1 MNNSIYLFP
10 KPENEPV
17 LGYAPGS
24 PERTAIRK
32 ALDELYNT
40 VTEIPA
46 IIGGKEVRT
55 KNMGEVV
62 MPTENH
68 HVLARYHKVGEK
80 EVKAAI
86 AAAMKAQKEWANT
99 PWIDRA
105 SVMLKIAT
113 LVSGKYRWLINAAT
127 MLGQGKTTMQAEIDS
142 ACELVDFLRYNT
154 YYASQIYSD
163 QPRSDK
169 GTLNYVN
176 YRAMEGF
183 VFAITPF
190 NFTSIASNLCMSP
203 ALMGNVC
210 IWKPSTTALL
220 SNYILMKIYKEA
232 GLPDG
237 VVNFLPGSGA
247 LIGKVAFAD
256 ANLAGVHFTGS
267 TSTFKGFWKAI
278 GQNIDIY
285 KTYPK
290 IVGETGGKDFI
301 MAHKSA
307 DAEQVATAIVRGAFE
322 FQGQKCSAAS
332 RAYVPKSMWPKVKDI
347 IGKML
352 KEIKMGDVRDFSAF
366 VNAVIDEASFDNCMN
381 YINHAKKSRGAEIVF
396 GGNGDKSK
404 GWFVEPTVILAK
416 KPNYKSMCE
425 EIFGPIITIY
435 VYEDAKYE
443 ETCRLCDTTSPYA
456 LTGAIFANDRTALRK
471 GAEILKYAA
480 GNIYYNDKPTGAV
493 VGQQPFGGAR
503 ASGTNDKAGSY
514 LNLVRWISPQ
524 AVKETFDPA
533 RNYSY
538 PFVSNEDNPYKPAV
552 AAKKAAAPK
561 AAAKKAPAPKAVAKK
576 APAPKAVA
584 KKAPAKVVAKA
595 APKAPAKKAVAKKK

>member
-1 MNNSIYLFP
+1 MNNSIFVFP

-17 LGYAPGS
+17 KGYNPGS
-24 PERTAIRK
+24 AERKEISK
-32 ALDELYNT
+32 ALDELYNK

-46 IIGGKEVRT
+46 IIGGKEVKT
-55 KNMGEVV
+55 KDMGEIV

-86 AAAMKAQKEWANT
+86 AAAMKAQREWADT

-113 LVSGKYRWLINAAT
+113 LISGKYRYLINAAT

-142 ACELVDFLRYNT
+142 ACELVDFLRYNA

-163 QPRSDK
+163 QPCSDK
-169 GTLNYVN
+169 GTLNYVS
-176 YRAMEGF
+176 YRPLEGF

-190 NFTSIASNLCMSP
+190 NFTSIASNLCLSP
-203 ALMGNVC
+203 VLMGNVC
-210 IWKPSTTALL
+210 IWKPSTTAML
-220 SNYILMKIYKEA
+220 SNYLLMKIYKEA

-247 LIGKVAFAD
+247 LIGNVAFAD
-256 ANLAGVHFTGS
+256 ANLAGVHFTGG
-267 TSTFKGFWKAI
+267 TRTFNGFWKAI
-278 GQNIDIY
+278 GQNIDHY
-285 KTYPK
+285 RTYPK

-301 MAHKSA
+301 FVHNSA
-307 DAEQVATAIVRGAFE
+307 DPEQVATAIVRGAFE

-332 RAYVPKSMWPKVKDI
+332 RAYIPASMWPKVQRI
-347 IGKML
+347 VGKML

-381 YINHAKKSRGAEIVF
+381 YLNHAKKSKDAEIVF

-404 GWFVEPTVILAK
+404 GWFIEPTVILAK
-416 KPNYKSMCE
+416 KPDYKSMVE
-425 EIFGPIITIY
+425 EIFGPIITVY

-443 ETCRLCDTTSPYA
+443 ETLHLCDQTSPYA
-456 LTGAIFANDRTALRK
+456 LTGAIFASDRKALRL
-471 GAEILKYAA
+471 GAEVLKYAA

-514 LNLVRWISPQ
+514 LNLLRWVSPQ
-524 AVKETFDPA
+524 AIKETFDPA
-533 RNYSY
+533 RDYKY
-538 PFVSNEDNPYKPAV
+538 PFISSAE
-552 AAKKAAAPK
+552 
-561 AAAKKAPAPKAVAKK
+561 
-576 APAPKAVA
+576 
-584 KKAPAKVVAKA
+584 
-595 APKAPAKKAVAKKK
+595 

>member
-1 MNNSIYLFP
+1 MNNTVFMFP

-17 LGYAPGS
+17 KGYAPGS
-24 PERTAIRK
+24 PERKEIRK
-32 ALDELYNT
+32 ALDELYAK

-46 IIGGKEVRT
+46 IIAGKEVKT
-55 KNMGEVV
+55 KEMGEVV

-80 EVKAAI
+80 DVKAAI
-86 AAAMKAQKEWANT
+86 AAAMKAQREWAAT

-113 LVSGKYRWLINAAT
+113 LITGKYRYLINAAT

-142 ACELVDFLRYNT
+142 ACELADFLRWNVH
-154 YYASQIYSD
+154 YASQIYND
-163 QPRSDK
+163 QPISDK
-169 GTLNYVN
+169 GTLNYNVF
-176 YRAMEGF
+176 RPLEGF

-190 NFTSIASNLCMSP
+190 NFTSIASNLCLSP
-203 ALMGNVC
+203 VLMGNTC

-220 SNYILMKIYKEA
+220 SNYLLMKIYKEA
-232 GLPDG
+232 GVPDG

-256 ANLAGVHFTGS
+256 ENLAGVHFTGS

-278 GQNIDIY
+278 GQNIDKY
-285 KTYPK
+285 RTYPK

-301 MAHKSA
+301 FVHNSA
-307 DAEQVATAIVRGAFE
+307 AVDQVATAIVRGAFE

-332 RAYVPKSMWPKVKDI
+332 RAYVPASMWPKVEKLV
-347 IGKML
+347 GKML

-366 VNAVIDEASFDNCMN
+366 VNAVIDEASFDNCKN
-381 YINHAKKSRGAEIVF
+381 YIDHAKKSKDAEIVF
-396 GGNGDKSK
+396 GGKCDKKK

-416 KPNYKSMCE
+416 KPDYKSMCE

-435 VYEDAKYE
+435 VYNDKDFEK
-443 ETCRLCDTTSPYA
+443 TLRLCDTTSPYA
-456 LTGAIFANDRTALRK
+456 LTGAIFASDRKALRQ
-471 GAEILKYAA
+471 AYEILQYSA
-480 GNIYYNDKPTGAV
+480 GNIYFNDKPTGAV

-514 LNLVRWISPQ
+514 LNLLRWVSPQ

-533 RNYSY
+533 HDYKY
-538 PFVSNEDNPYKPAV
+538 PFISSKE
-552 AAKKAAAPK
+552 
-561 AAAKKAPAPKAVAKK
+561 
-576 APAPKAVA
+576 
-584 KKAPAKVVAKA
+584 
-595 APKAPAKKAVAKKK
+595 

>member
-1 MNNSIYLFP
+1 MNNSIFMFP

-17 LGYAPGS
+17 KGYAPGS
-24 PERTAIRK
+24 AERKEIRK
-32 ALDELYNT
+32 ALDELYKK

-46 IIGGKEVRT
+46 IIGGKEVKT
-55 KNMGEVV
+55 KNMGEIV
-62 MPTENH
+62 MPTENK

-86 AAAMKAQKEWANT
+86 AAAMKAQREWADT

-105 SVMLKIAT
+105 SVMMKIAT
-113 LVSGKYRWLINAAT
+113 LISGKYRYLINAAT

-154 YYASQIYSD
+154 YYASHIYSD
-163 QPRSDK
+163 QPCSDK
-169 GTLNYVN
+169 GTLNYVS
-176 YRAMEGF
+176 YRPLEGF

-190 NFTSIASNLCMSP
+190 NFTSIASNLCLSP
-203 ALMGNVC
+203 VLMGNVC
-210 IWKPSTTALL
+210 IWKPSTTAML
-220 SNYILMKIYKEA
+220 SNYLLMKIYKEA

-247 LIGKVAFAD
+247 LIGNVAFAD
-256 ANLAGVHFTGS
+256 PNLAGVHFTGG
-267 TSTFKGFWKAI
+267 TKTFNGFWKAI
-278 GQNIDIY
+278 GKNIENY
-285 KTYPK
+285 RTYPK

-301 MAHKSA
+301 FVHNSA
-307 DAEQVATAIVRGAFE
+307 DPEQVATAIVRGAFE

-332 RAYVPKSMWPKVKDI
+332 RAYVPASMWPKVQKI
-347 IGKML
+347 VGKML

-366 VNAVIDEASFDNCMN
+366 VNAVIDEASFDNCMS
-381 YINHAKKSRGAEIVF
+381 YLNHAKRSKDAEIVF

-404 GWFVEPTVILAK
+404 GWFIEPTVILAK
-416 KPNYKSMCE
+416 KPDYKSMVE

-435 VYEDAKYE
+435 VYDDKDYE
-443 ETCRLCDTTSPYA
+443 KTLHLCDETSPYA
-456 LTGAIFANDRTALRK
+456 LTGAIFASDRKALRQ

-514 LNLVRWISPQ
+514 LNLLRWVSPQ
-524 AVKETFDPA
+524 AIKETFDPA
-533 RNYSY
+533 RDYKY
-538 PFVSNEDNPYKPAV
+538 PFISSAE
-552 AAKKAAAPK
+552 
-561 AAAKKAPAPKAVAKK
+561 
-576 APAPKAVA
+576 
-584 KKAPAKVVAKA
+584 
-595 APKAPAKKAVAKKK
+595 

>member
-40 VTEIPA
+40 VTEIPI

-86 AAAMKAQKEWANT
+86 AAAMKAQKEWADT

-113 LVSGKYRWLINAAT
+113 LISGKYRWLINAAT

-142 ACELVDFLRYNT
+142 ACELVDFLRYNAW
-154 YYASQIYSD
+154 YASQIYSD
-163 QPRSDK
+163 QPCSDK
-169 GTLNYVN
+169 GTLNYNV

-190 NFTSIASNLCMSP
+190 NFTSIASNLCLSP
-203 ALMGNVC
+203 VLMGNVC

-381 YINHAKKSRGAEIVF
+381 YINHAKKSRDAEIVF
-396 GGNGDKSK
+396 GGNGDKSV

-533 RNYSY
+533 RDYKY
-538 PFVSNEDNPYKPAV
+538 PFISDAE
-552 AAKKAAAPK
+552 
-561 AAAKKAPAPKAVAKK
+561 
-576 APAPKAVA
+576 
-584 KKAPAKVVAKA
+584 
-595 APKAPAKKAVAKKK
+595 

>member
-1 MNNSIYLFP
+1 MNNSIFVFP

-17 LGYAPGS
+17 KGYNPGS
-24 PERTAIRK
+24 AERKEIRK
-32 ALDELYNT
+32 ALDELYNK

-46 IIGGKEVRT
+46 IIGGKEVKT
-55 KNMGEVV
+55 KDMGEIV

-86 AAAMKAQKEWANT
+86 AAAMKAQREWADT

-113 LVSGKYRWLINAAT
+113 LISGKYRYLINAAT

-142 ACELVDFLRYNT
+142 ACELVDFLRYNA

-163 QPRSDK
+163 QPSSDK
-169 GTLNYVN
+169 GTLNYVS
-176 YRAMEGF
+176 YRPLEGF

-190 NFTSIASNLCMSP
+190 NFTSIASNLCLSP
-203 ALMGNVC
+203 VLMGNVC
-210 IWKPSTTALL
+210 IWKPSTTAML
-220 SNYILMKIYKEA
+220 SNYLLMKIYKEA

-247 LIGKVAFAD
+247 LIGNVAFAD
-256 ANLAGVHFTGS
+256 ANLAGVHFTGG
-267 TSTFKGFWKAI
+267 TRTFNGFWKAI
-278 GQNIDIY
+278 GQNIDHY
-285 KTYPK
+285 RTYPK

-301 MAHKSA
+301 FVHNSA
-307 DAEQVATAIVRGAFE
+307 DPEQVATAIVRGAFE

-332 RAYVPKSMWPKVKDI
+332 RAYIPASMWPKVQRI
-347 IGKML
+347 VGKML

-381 YINHAKKSRGAEIVF
+381 YLNHAKKSKDAEIVF

-404 GWFVEPTVILAK
+404 GWFIEPTVILAK
-416 KPNYKSMCE
+416 KPDYKSMVE
-425 EIFGPIITIY
+425 EIFGPIITVY

-443 ETCRLCDTTSPYA
+443 ETLHLCDQTSPYA
-456 LTGAIFANDRTALRK
+456 LTGAIFASDRKALRL
-471 GAEILKYAA
+471 GAEVLKYAA

-514 LNLVRWISPQ
+514 LNLLRWVSPQ
-524 AVKETFDPA
+524 AIKETFDPA
-533 RNYSY
+533 HDYKY
-538 PFVSNEDNPYKPAV
+538 PFISSAE
-552 AAKKAAAPK
+552 
-561 AAAKKAPAPKAVAKK
+561 
-576 APAPKAVA
+576 
-584 KKAPAKVVAKA
+584 
-595 APKAPAKKAVAKKK
+595 